1 MPILVNDEVL
11 QWPLSSR
18 VIFKRYP
25 WFKSSSK
32 QLVSQQPKIVEEKQ
46 LLYVCQREFAV
57 VSPQDKFISILGT
70 DDSTTCNMVAL
81 RHTGSGVVA
90 LGHFDGSLVQEGVSS
105 MVTEVKCMSS
115 SSPSDGKLE
124 LHMVGGFLDDKG
136 YSEQLVLQILDTFN
150 SLAHNINLIT
160 CCVCGINIKS
170 GELYPASF
178 PDRGPAISLRSSR
191 HFTRCDK
198 DGMVCIYQSTSGF
211 LVIGPFNYRPV
222 PEIDFWLA
230 QSDQFL
236 QTNMSTSPS
245 VEPPHFAQ
253 EVRNTLTFIKEHP
266 FPLLSVFSNN
276 QPHLYKKNDEGVWI
290 QVYSCDKL

>member
-136 YSEQLVLQILDTFN
+136 YSEQLVLQIL
-150 SLAHNINLIT
+150 
-160 CCVCGINIKS
+160 GINIKS